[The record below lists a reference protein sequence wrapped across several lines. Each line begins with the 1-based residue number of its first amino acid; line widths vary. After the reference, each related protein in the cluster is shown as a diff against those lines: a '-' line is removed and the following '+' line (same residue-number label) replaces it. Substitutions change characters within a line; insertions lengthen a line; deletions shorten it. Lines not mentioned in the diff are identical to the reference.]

1 MVGGKTRRKLGDCDR
16 ELMSK
21 SVGCVSGWK
30 TARGKRVED
39 GYREVFS
46 LELVL
51 FTHNWSIMLCGLSS
65 ICCQWRQIQFLLGLE
80 LIQFGGEEPI

>member
-16 ELMSK
+16 IDEHECGMCEW
-21 SVGCVSGWK
+21 VGDNM
-30 TARGKRVED
+30 GKRVED

-65 ICCQWRQIQFLLGLE
+65 IRCQWRQIQFM
-80 LIQFGGEEPI
+80 